1 MRGVWP
7 AALALCCGVSAPLVA
22 QPQEPPHD
30 AIERVYTRLDL
41 GGCRHARG
49 RAEEDY
55 GSWRCAG
62 HAGIAVL
69 VRAGDQRTTVSFG
82 ANAAREPAARQT
94 LAAFNS
100 AGATI
105 EWRIARGGGGQAK
118 PFAAILRWN
127 TTRTDDAGNPVRGQV
142 LVVTRLG
149 PGGVCHVGYVD
160 GRANPNANELAQRI
174 ADERARG
181 FDCAR
186 DKPVV
191 LGAKGPG
198 FSGPYGD

>member
-1 MRGVWP
+1 MLRRFRAARG
-7 AALALCCGVSAPLVA
+7 AAAGTAAYCYRTL
-22 QPQEPPHD
+22 
-30 AIERVYTRLDL
+30 YTPLDL
-41 GGCRHARG
+41 SRCRHTRG

-69 VRAGDQRTTVSFG
+69 VRSGDQRTTVSFG
-82 ANAAREPAARQT
+82 ANAAKEPAARQT

-100 AGATI
+100 TGTTI
-105 EWRIARGGGGQAK
+105 EWRIARGSGDSAR

-127 TTRTDDAGNPVRGQV
+127 TTRTDDGGNPVRGQV

-149 PGGVCHVGYVD
+149 QAGVCQVGYVD
-160 GRANPNANELAQRI
+160 GRANPNASELAQRI
-174 ADERARG
+174 ADEHARS
-181 FDCAR
+181 FDCAK
-186 DKPVV
+186 DKPIV

-198 FSGPYGD
+198 FSGPYGE